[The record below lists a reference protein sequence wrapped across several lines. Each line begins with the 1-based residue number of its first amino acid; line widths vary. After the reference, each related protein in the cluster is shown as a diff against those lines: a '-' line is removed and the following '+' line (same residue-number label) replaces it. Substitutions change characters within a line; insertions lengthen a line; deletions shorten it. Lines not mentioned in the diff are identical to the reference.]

1 MQRLSIIIPCYN
13 EEKNI
18 EIVLDKVNNVKLRN
32 IEKEIIVIDDC
43 SQDNTSE
50 VLNNNKDKINKLLFH
65 EQNRGKGATLR
76 TGIKEAT
83 GDYIIIQDADLEYD
97 PNEYEKL
104 LQPLINNE
112 CKVVYGS
119 RFKDK
124 KYNKGYLL
132 NRLANRFLTGFSNL
146 FTHYRLTDMET
157 CYKVFRREVIQSLDL
172 KEDRFGFE
180 PEVTAKLAKQK
191 IDIKEISIE
200 YNPRTKE
207 EGKKINI
214 KDGIRAIYCILK
226 YK

>member
-13 EEKNI
+13 EENSI
-18 EIVLDKVNNVKLRN
+18 EIVLNRINTIELNN

-43 SQDNTSE
+43 SQDNTRE
-50 VLNNNKDKINKLLFH
+50 VLHNNKDKINKLLLH

-97 PNEYEKL
+97 PNEYERL

-119 RFKDK
+119 RFKAK
-124 KYNKGYLL
+124 KYKGYLS
-132 NRLANRFLTGFSNL
+132 NRLANKFLTWLSNR
-146 FTHYRLTDMET
+146 FTHYKLTDMET
-157 CYKVFRREVIQSLDL
+157 CYKVFKREVIQSLDL
-172 KEDRFGFE
+172 REDRFGFE

-191 IDIKEISIE
+191 IGIKEISIE